1 MRILIASG
9 NTLIRNGIQ
18 HILEPT
24 VKTVSTFYNDTAAK
38 FNACIQLE
46 KPDILF
52 FDKSNQSVY
61 THAMLRELKA
71 KFPQLRMV
79 VLSSLENSQEI
90 IDSLN
95 LGIEAY
101 LTYECDQEEVQKSVT
116 SLENGEK
123 FYCQK
128 VLTRILE
135 MQQPKASSGVCKA
148 VQLTERETE
157 IARYVAEGNTNK
169 QIAEIL
175 CISPHTVH
183 THRKSLMKKIGV
195 SSATE
200 IARFALNEGLID

>member
-1 MRILIASG
+1 MRILVASG

-18 HILEPT
+18 HILEQS
-24 VKTVSTFYNDTAAK
+24 VETVSTFSNETAAK
-38 FNACIQLE
+38 FMAYIQRE
-46 KPDILF
+46 KPEILF
-52 FDKSNQSVY
+52 FDKSNQSIF
-61 THAMLRELKA
+61 THEMLKDLKA
-71 KFPQLRMV
+71 KYPKVKIV
-79 VLSSLENSQEI
+79 VLSSLDNSQEI
-90 IDSLN
+90 VESLN
-95 LGIEAY
+95 MGIEAY
-101 LTYECDQEEVQKSVT
+101 LTYECDQEEVQKSVS

-123 FYCQK
+123 FYCHK

-135 MQQPKASSGVCKA
+135 IQQPKTAGVCKA

-157 IARYVAEGNTNK
+157 IARYIAEGNTNK

-200 IARFALNEGLID
+200 VARFAMNEGLIE